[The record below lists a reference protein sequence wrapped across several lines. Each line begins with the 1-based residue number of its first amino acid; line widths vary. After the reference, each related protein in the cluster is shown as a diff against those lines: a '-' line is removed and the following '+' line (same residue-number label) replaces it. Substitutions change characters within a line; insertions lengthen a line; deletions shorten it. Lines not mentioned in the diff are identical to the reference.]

1 VAETL
6 TQKVAEARRLFDEL
20 EEARVD
26 YDDVVATLEREGID
40 KFSAS
45 FADPLESVHDKARDL
60 VTIVGCARPQPP

>member
-6 TQKVAEARRLFDEL
+6 TQGVDEARRLFDEL
-20 EEARVD
+20 EGARVD

-45 FADPLESVHDKARDL
+45 FADLLEGVHDKARDL
-60 VTIVGCARPQPP
+60 VTTVG